1 MSGPFER
8 ITCSKIHFKIGEPM
22 ARSSKGAPAK
32 HFQPQDHAHAA
43 HQAEASRR
51 NTKNPERRVE
61 TSGKVQTGTTDHP
74 VEVTPRGPRKG
85 Q

>member
-1 MSGPFER
+1 
-8 ITCSKIHFKIGEPM
+8 M

-51 NTKNPERRVE
+51 STKNPGRPVEADGEVE
-61 TSGKVQTGTTDHP
+61 TGTAGHP
-74 VEVTPRGPRKG
+74 VEVTPKGPRKG

>member
-1 MSGPFER
+1 
-8 ITCSKIHFKIGEPM
+8 M
-22 ARSSKGAPAK
+22 ARSRKGAPQQAK
-32 HFQPQDHAHAA
+32 HFQPEDHAHAA

-51 NTKNPERRVE
+51 NAKNPGQRIE
-61 TSGKVQTGTTDHP
+61 TGGKVETGTTGHP